1 MSESGVRS
9 PHSPTSIPN
18 FVNIRS
24 VVCRYIAVCHPF
36 QREQYCTTR
45 RAVTVITLL
54 SAGVTTLHAVQAYF
68 WRYDAATGDC
78 GVRPEVTSHGI
89 RSLWSIWSW
98 ITELLAF
105 GLVPVSILAL
115 NALVIAETRRMS
127 ANEARLMG
135 RCRSVVSSADSVTA
149 VSRVSGPSATTVML
163 LAVSFYLI
171 VTTLPVTVVYAVYF
185 SFPTG
190 DPSTDVT
197 SDVTWQRHLTYWTAR
212 TVVQEIG
219 MSHYAGNFLIYVATG
234 KIFRSELRR
243 LLGSRCRWRR
253 STMTVPAGG
262 GGNAV
267 YRRHQTPSGGTNGY
281 VVSSFM

>member
-1 MSESGVRS
+1 M
-9 PHSPTSIPN
+9 
-18 FVNIRS
+18 
-24 VVCRYIAVCHPF
+24 CRYIAVCHPF

-45 RAVTVITLL
+45 RAIAVIVLL
-54 SAGVTTLHAVQAYF
+54 CAGVTTLHAVQAYF
-68 WRYDAATGDC
+68 WRYDAETGDC
-78 GVRPEVTSHGI
+78 GVRPEVTSQGI

-105 GLVPVSILAL
+105 GIVPVSILAL
-115 NALVIAETRRMS
+115 NTLVIAETRRMS

-135 RCRSVVSSADSVTA
+135 RCRPVVSSADAVTVNGYSSGRA
-149 VSRVSGPSATTVML
+149 SGPSATTVML

-171 VTTLPVTVVYAVYF
+171 ATTLPVTVVYAVYF

-190 DPSTDVT
+190 DPSADVT

-243 LLGSRCRWRR
+243 LLGARCRRRR
-253 STMTVPAGG
+253 STMTAPAGG
-262 GGNAV
+262 SGTAA
-267 YRRHQTPSGGTNGY
+267 YRRHQTASDGNNGY